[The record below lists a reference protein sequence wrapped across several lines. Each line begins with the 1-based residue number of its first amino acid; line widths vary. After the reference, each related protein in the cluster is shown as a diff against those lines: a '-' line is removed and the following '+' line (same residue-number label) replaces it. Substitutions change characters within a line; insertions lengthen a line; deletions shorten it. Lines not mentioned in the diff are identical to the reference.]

1 VKISEQ
7 RVPAFCREAPESS
20 GSRRSFQVL
29 LKIAGLRQRQVT
41 SRLSCAHWY
50 VSISFQR
57 SLSKVGGNFG
67 NEMNR
72 SNSVL
77 YEDIPVVPTVTATIT
92 FQDFEFRKDF
102 DDSFFT
108 IPSDYVEDPNR

>member
-1 VKISEQ
+1 
-7 RVPAFCREAPESS
+7 
-20 GSRRSFQVL
+20 
-29 LKIAGLRQRQVT
+29 
-41 SRLSCAHWY
+41 
-50 VSISFQR
+50 
-57 SLSKVGGNFG
+57 
-67 NEMNR
+67 MNR